1 MSQQLSMK
9 HGDKLV
15 YSPRTASIYFGRGDI
30 AERDFDK
37 PLDFIGVKKL
47 ATMKATP
54 KKFVGKIESINAGQ
68 MIEHT
73 EFSIQYNGAVKDG
86 LKQMAARNDLI
97 STVQEHGLT
106 AKGLVAAQQL
116 QQLEASNGIGGIG
129 QEEVSP
135 LRVIPLIRKILG
147 MRPNIFFVEQGFS
160 TVNVEKLDARIPE
173 QDTRTGQVQMNPLEK
188 VDFDKLR
195 FAEDRFNLKKN
206 THATLLPSETSK
218 RADFNV
224 MQLNSADAM
233 ISFARMRNGQGL
245 KALSTGD
252 GTLVDKDA
260 PSATFSINDPDAGV
274 VVTSIPHADFN
285 IKRELLEQFQ
295 NFLDENEALVD
306 VTYWNPID
314 YARYESNFFSR
325 GKLDVGGNATV
336 SGIVPLVGVP
346 DVIAILDRRVP
357 RGVFYEASS
366 QATLKGEGPFETEFW
381 REYTRDA
388 DAFVMRDYVQFLI
401 PNPNRYVRKVQIDA
415 TAASGD
421 EFDPAISDEIDTD
434 AKLDTYIK
442 GPQNLLNKP
451 AT

>member
-1 MSQQLSMK
+1 MK
-9 HGDKLV
+9 HGDKVV

-30 AERDFDK
+30 SERDFDK
-37 PLDFIGVKKL
+37 PMDFIGVKKL

-54 KKFVGKIESINAGQ
+54 VKFQGKVDAVSAGQ
-68 MIEHT
+68 MVKVNDFEI
-73 EFSIQYNGAVKDG
+73 SYNAAAKEN
-86 LKQMAARNDLI
+86 LKQMAARNELVETI
-97 STVQEHGLT
+97 QRSGYT
-106 AKGLVAAQQL
+106 AAGLVAAQELAQL
-116 QQLEASNGIGGIG
+116 DAAIGGIG
-129 QEEVSP
+129 NEEVSP
-135 LRVIPLIRKILG
+135 IRVIPLIRKILG
-147 MRPNIFFVEQGFS
+147 VRPNIFFVEQGFS

-173 QDTRTGQVQMNPLEK
+173 QDTRTGQVQMSPLEK
-188 VDFDKLR
+188 VDFEKLK

-245 KALSTGD
+245 QALSTGD

-260 PSATFSINDPDAGV
+260 PNATFSINDPDAGV

-295 NFLDENEALVD
+295 NFLDANEALVD

-314 YARYESNFFSR
+314 YARYESNYFSR

-336 SGIVPLVGVP
+336 SGIVPLVGIP
-346 DVIAILDRRVP
+346 DVIAILDRAVP

-388 DAFVMRDYVQFLI
+388 DAFVMRDYVEFLV
-401 PNPNRYVRKVQIDA
+401 PNPKRYVRKVQIDA
-415 TAASGD
+415 TLASAD
-421 EFDPAISDEIDTD
+421 EFDPAVQDEIITS
-434 AKLDTYIK
+434 AQLQTYVR
-442 GPQNLLNKP
+442 GTQNLLNKV